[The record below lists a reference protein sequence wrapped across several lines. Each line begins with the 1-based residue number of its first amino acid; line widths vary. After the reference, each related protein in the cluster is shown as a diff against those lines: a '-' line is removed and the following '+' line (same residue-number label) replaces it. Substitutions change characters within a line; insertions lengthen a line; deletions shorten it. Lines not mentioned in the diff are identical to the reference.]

1 MQRMWIRALICV
13 AVVAGSVVIASDA
26 QARHRRG
33 GCGSSGGYYSGG
45 YYGGKGGYT
54 YGGYNYGGYTYGG
67 SYGNGYYGGAAAATY
82 DANGRYIG
90 PAVMDRS
97 ARTGAGVNARLNGQV
112 APSARTGAG
121 VDANIDARG
130 NVVPGANVRGGA
142 DVRGGANVPGTD
154 VRGGA
159 DLRGGADINRNDGT
173 IRGNADADANL
184 RGNLTPPEAPRVP
197 ALPDSSTLPP
207 PVPTP

>member
-1 MQRMWIRALICV
+1 MQRMWIRTLICV
-13 AVVAGSVVIASDA
+13 AVVAGTVVIASDA

-54 YGGYNYGGYTYGG
+54 SGGYTYGG
-67 SYGNGYYGGAAAATY
+67 YGNGYYRSGAAAATY

-97 ARTGAGVNARLNGQV
+97 ARTGAGVDARLNGQIS
-112 APSARTGAG
+112 PSDRTRAG

-130 NVVPGANVRGGA
+130 NVPGANVRGGA

-154 VRGGA
+154 VQGGA
-159 DLRGGADINRNDGT
+159 NLRGGADINRNDGA

-184 RGNLTPPEAPRVP
+184 RGNVTPPEAPRVP
-197 ALPDSSTLPP
+197 AVPDSSTLPP